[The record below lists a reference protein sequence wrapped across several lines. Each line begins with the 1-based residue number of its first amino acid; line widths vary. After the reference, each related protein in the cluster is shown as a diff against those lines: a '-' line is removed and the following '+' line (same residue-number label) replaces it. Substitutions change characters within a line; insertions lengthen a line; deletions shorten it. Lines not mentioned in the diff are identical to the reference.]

1 MELKDINLGFALTGS
16 FCTIAKIIP
25 EIEQLTGLTKNVIP
39 IFSPVVYNTDTRFT
53 NAKELA
59 EKVENITGNKIIKT
73 IPEAEPIGPKKTID
87 ALVIAPCTGNT
98 ASKIANGITDTSVT
112 MAAKA
117 SLRNKI
123 PVVIAISTNDGLS
136 GSAKNIGTL
145 LNTKGIYFVPFG
157 QDDFVKKE
165 TSLVS
170 DMSLIKDTLEQA
182 ILGRQI
188 QPVLV

>member
-1 MELKDINLGFALTGS
+1 MELKNLNIGFAITGS
-16 FCTIAKIIP
+16 FCTIEKIIP
-25 EIEQLTGLTKNVIP
+25 EIELLSKSAKNVIP
-39 IFSPVVYNTDTRFT
+39 IFSPIVYNTNTRFT
-53 NAKELA
+53 QKDELKTRV
-59 EKVENITGNKIIKT
+59 EKITGNNIIHT
-73 IPEAEPIGPKKTID
+73 IEAAEPIGPKKIID

-98 ASKIANGITDTSVT
+98 ASKIANAITDTSVT

-123 PVVIAISTNDGLS
+123 PVVLAISTNDGLS
-136 GSAKNIGTL
+136 GCAKNIGAL

-157 QDDFVKKE
+157 QDDFLKKE

-170 DMSLIKDTLEQA
+170 DMSLIYDTLCLALSGKQ
-182 ILGRQI
+182 L

>member
-1 MELKDINLGFALTGS
+1 MELKDIKLGFAVTGS
-16 FCTIAKIIP
+16 FCTIAKILP
-25 EIEQLTGLTKNVIP
+25 QMELLTTLTQSVIP
-39 IFSPVVYNTDTRFT
+39 IFSPIVYNTDTRFT

-73 IPEAEPIGPKKTID
+73 IPEAEPIGPKKTFD

-136 GSAKNIGTL
+136 GSAKNIATL

-157 QDDFVKKE
+157 QDDFIKKE

-170 DMSLIKDTLEQA
+170 DMNLIKDTLEQA
-182 ILGRQI
+182 LTGRQI
-188 QPVLV
+188 QPLLV

>member
-1 MELKDINLGFALTGS
+1 MELKNLNIGFALTGS
-16 FCTIAKIIP
+16 FCTINKVLPQIELLSEKAKS
-25 EIEQLTGLTKNVIP
+25 VIP
-39 IFSPVVYNTDTRFT
+39 IFSPIVYNTDTRFT
-53 NAKELA
+53 KSAQLKEKI
-59 EKVENITGNKIIKT
+59 ESITGNEIIKT
-73 IPEAEPIGPKKTID
+73 IQEAEPIGPKKTID
-87 ALVIAPCTGNT
+87 ALIIAPCTGNT

-136 GSAKNIGTL
+136 GSAKNIASL

-157 QDDFVKKE
+157 QDDFLKKE

-170 DMSLIKDTLEQA
+170 DMSLISDSLVSALSGK
-182 ILGRQI
+182 QI
-188 QPVLV
+188 QPILV

>member
-1 MELKDINLGFALTGS
+1 MELKDITLGFALTGS
-16 FCTIAKIIP
+16 FCTIEKILP
-25 EIEQLTGLTKNVIP
+25 QIELMTKHTKSVIP

-53 NAKELA
+53 NAKKLA
-59 EKVENITGNKIIKT
+59 QQVEQITQNPIIKT

-136 GSAKNIGTL
+136 GSAKNIGAL

-170 DMSLIKDTLEQA
+170 DMTLIKDTLQQA
-182 ILGRQI
+182 LSGKQI
-188 QPVLV
+188 QPILV

>member
-1 MELKDINLGFALTGS
+1 MELKDLNIGFAVTGS
-16 FCTIAKIIP
+16 FCTIGKILP
-25 EIEQLTGLTKNVIP
+25 QIELLSKYAKNVVP

-53 NAKELA
+53 NAKELI
-59 EKVENITGNKIIKT
+59 EKVEKITGNKIIKT

-87 ALVIAPCTGNT
+87 ALIIAPCTGNT

-123 PVVIAISTNDGLS
+123 PVVLGISTNDGLS
-136 GSAKNIGTL
+136 GSAKNIGML

-157 QDDFVKKE
+157 QDDFIKKE
-165 TSLVS
+165 TSLVA
-170 DMSLIKDTLEQA
+170 DMTLIKETLELA
-182 ILGRQI
+182 LSGRQI
-188 QPVLV
+188 QPILV

>member
-1 MELKDINLGFALTGS
+1 MELKNLKLGFALTGS
-16 FCTIAKIIP
+16 FCTIAKVLP
-25 EIEQLTGLTKNVIP
+25 EIELLSNCVKNVIP
-39 IFSPVVYNTDTRFT
+39 IFSPIVYNTDTRFT

-59 EKVENITGNKIIKT
+59 EQVESITKNKIIKT
-73 IPEAEPIGPKKTID
+73 IPEAEPIGPKKIID

-123 PVVIAISTNDGLS
+123 PVIIAISTNDGLS
-136 GSAKNIGTL
+136 GSASNIGKL

-157 QDDFVKKE
+157 QDDCIKKE

-170 DMSLIKDTLEQA
+170 DMSLIKDTLELA
-182 ILGRQI
+182 LTDRQI
-188 QPVLV
+188 QPILV

>member
-1 MELKDINLGFALTGS
+1 MELKDINLGFAITGS
-16 FCTIAKIIP
+16 FCTIEKIIP
-25 EIEQLTGLTKNVIP
+25 EIENLSKIVKNIIP
-39 IFSPVVYNTDTRFT
+39 IFSPVVYSTDTRFT
-53 NAKELA
+53 NAKDLA
-59 EKVENITGNKIIKT
+59 EKVENITNNRIIKT
-73 IPEAEPIGPKKTID
+73 IPEAEPIGPKKIID

-136 GSAKNIGTL
+136 GSARNIGTL

-157 QDDFVKKE
+157 QDDFIKKE

-170 DMSLIKDTLEQA
+170 DMSLIKDTLSLA
-182 ILGRQI
+182 LSGTQI
-188 QPVLV
+188 QPLLV